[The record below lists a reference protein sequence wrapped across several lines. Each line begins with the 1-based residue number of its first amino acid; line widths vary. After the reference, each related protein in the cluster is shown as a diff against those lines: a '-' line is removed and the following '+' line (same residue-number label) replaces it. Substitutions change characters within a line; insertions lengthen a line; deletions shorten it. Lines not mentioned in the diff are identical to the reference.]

1 MPSGTRPNVAIDSI
15 SETIAG
21 DTQYYAIGNKI
32 EKNYGSTLIFNT
44 EFKVWSCNMAR
55 DFEEG
60 FDLGK
65 IEGFFASKEIDFCRA
80 FVLSDK
86 SEQLERFSTEGF
98 RQTSSQIGFWI
109 DKYDPVV
116 DPSFSFEPVESES
129 QKKAYLDLHR
139 LEALEHK
146 TPEELIDSIGA
157 QRLGK
162 GQDKRMRWFLVFK
175 DGKLAGSV
183 GILLLEKSARIKNPY
198 TLPEF
203 RGKGIGAN
211 ACHFVDGL
219 AFENGAQGISVYAQ
233 PNSGGFKLYTKMGFS
248 QILEHKILMKP

>member
-1 MPSGTRPNVAIDSI
+1 MQSGTRRNVAIDEI

-21 DTQYYAIGNKI
+21 DTQYYAIGNRI
-32 EKNYGSTLIFNT
+32 EKNHGATLIYNT

-55 DFEEG
+55 DFEDG
-60 FDLGK
+60 FDLQET
-65 IEGFFASKEIDFCRA
+65 EGFFASKGIDFCRA
-80 FVLSDK
+80 FVLTSKTD
-86 SEQLERFSTEGF
+86 QLEKITKAGF

-109 DKYDPVV
+109 DKYEPVI
-116 DPSFSFEPVESES
+116 DPSFSFEPVETES
-129 QKKAYLDLHR
+129 QKKTYLDLHR

-146 TPEELIDSIGA
+146 TPEELVDSIGV
-157 QRLGK
+157 QRLDK
-162 GQDKRMRWFLVFK
+162 GLDKRMKWFLVFK

-211 ACHFVDGL
+211 ACHFVDRM